1 MKNDRVATFFT
12 FFSIGSVTYEEK
24 MFNEDAIV
32 LRYAIVWRFVGK
44 TFCLTDHSSRIVI
57 KSMILAICVVY
68 IKAVLRVLRGMGL
81 EPRTSHKSTRRLKEV
96 GTLVLL

>member
-57 KSMILAICVVY
+57 KSMILAICVATCLY
-68 IKAVLRVLRGMGL
+68 
-81 EPRTSHKSTRRLKEV
+81 KSGTACLTRY
-96 GTLVLL
+96 GA